1 MKVALAYT
9 LIHDN
14 QVLGFAEMTSCRS
27 AVMSE
32 VLVTSPS
39 VRWADIAGMDSTK
52 RVLQEAVVLPSKRPD
67 IFTGLRAPARGAASV
82 PV

>member
-1 MKVALAYT
+1 MA
-9 LIHDN
+9 
-14 QVLGFAEMTSCRS
+14 SCRS

-39 VRWADIAGMDSTK
+39 VRWADIAGMHSTK

-67 IFTGLRAPARGAASV
+67 IFTGLRAPSRGV
-82 PV
+82 PPMCMHGPAGYGQHLQGHADVF